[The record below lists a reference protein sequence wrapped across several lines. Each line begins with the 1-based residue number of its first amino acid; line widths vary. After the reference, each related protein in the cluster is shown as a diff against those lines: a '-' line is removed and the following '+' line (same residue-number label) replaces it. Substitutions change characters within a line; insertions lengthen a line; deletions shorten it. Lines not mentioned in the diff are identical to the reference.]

1 MRSDRAFAVLILTHG
16 RPDRVWTHAALRK
29 HGYTGRIVLVI
40 DHLDK
45 TADQYRET
53 YGDDVVVFD
62 KHEAARITDTMDNFG
77 NLKAVVYA
85 RNIAWDIAAK
95 LGLTHFLVLDDDY
108 NRFGYVFGPSFRY
121 LDKGPIAK
129 DLDRLFAASL
139 DFLDAAPQLT
149 CMAWAQGGDFIGGG
163 ENSLLSDGLKPHR
176 KLMNTF
182 FCRTDRR
189 FDFLGTINEDTT
201 AYVMHGAKGVLF
213 LSYLGLRVWQHETQT
228 NAGGLTDIYLKL
240 GTYVKS
246 FYTVMAAPSC
256 CVVRQMGTTH
266 PRLHHGVSWRHA
278 VPKVVSEA
286 LRKPLAPPVSGPEE
300 VDLQQGGV
308 QAESETIAQSGA
320 PHRQAP

>member
-16 RPDRVWTHAALRK
+16 RPDRVWTHATLRK

-40 DHLDK
+40 DDMDK
-45 TADQYRET
+45 TGEQYRAAF
-53 YGDDVVVFD
+53 GDDVVMFD
-62 KHEAARITDTMDNFG
+62 KRAAAGITDAMDNLG
-77 NLKAVVYA
+77 NMKAVVYA
-85 RNIAWDIAAK
+85 RNVTWDIARN

-121 LDKGPIAK
+121 LDKGPITK
-129 DLDRLFAASL
+129 RLDRLFNLTL
-139 DFLDAAPQLT
+139 DYLDETSIT
-149 CMAWAQGGDFIGGG
+149 CLAWAQGGDFIGGG

-189 FDFLGTINEDTT
+189 FDFSGTINEDTT

-213 LSYLGLRVWQHETQT
+213 LTYLGLRVWQHETQT
-228 NAGGLTDIYLKL
+228 NAGGLTDIYLQL

-286 LRKPLAPPVSGPEE
+286 LRKPDAPLASGPEE
-300 VDLQQGGV
+300 IDQHHGGA
-308 QAESETIAQSGA
+308 QAESETIAQAGA
-320 PHRQAP
+320 PRAP